1 MFDDDLGLVIVG
13 GVEGDPE
20 LPDSTLETTADGV
33 HFSALA
39 NVPIR
44 IDAYKMSTKL
54 SYLFFPHHR
63 TEIRYKLMFLFL

>member
-1 MFDDDLGLVIVG
+1 MGRKRSDFAAVFDDDLGLVIVG
-13 GVEGDPE
+13 GVEGDPV

-54 SYLFFPHHR
+54 SYLFSP
-63 TEIRYKLMFLFL
+63 LSQV

>member
-13 GVEGDPE
+13 GVEGDPV

-33 HFSALA
+33 HFSALT

-54 SYLFFPHHR
+54 SHFFPLLAKYR
-63 TEIRYKLMFLFL
+63 NQLMLFLFL